1 MKTSLRLLCGV
12 LLTAFALSG
21 CAEQILDSAS
31 KDPAPSVT
39 SGEEGTANTIAKFS
53 TSEGLAPQPSDVVLA
68 SVNAALPPESQL
80 AGISRLMPIRIP
92 FSRPLAKL
100 YHDNDSWNAQAGGNL
115 ASNLLIFPTSNPTAP
130 VPALPTVGGGTFKV
144 VYQDSNNDLVFVP
157 STSTF
162 QAGTR
167 YAVVVKTSLGDAQGN
182 PLSPDILTNI
192 LTSPDPII
200 VDGKIVN
207 TLVRGLLGDESDGGI
222 ASATVYDGLRAGY
235 SQLTQGLQE
244 MGQITSHND
253 VAQLFTFTT
262 EPEDP
267 VVAAG
272 TVSLLG
278 AVQAN
283 LTNTLS
289 ASLDNVSWA
298 TSYSS
303 DATLGDLPV
312 DLKPAVLASLAS
324 LETSPLKDDVS
335 IANIPTNSVSALYK
349 GYFGCQNFLAQTANG
364 WELDLL
370 GRAAQPGSDC
380 PNSNPALSGK
390 IGFWLAMPG
399 TVEGVVI
406 FMHGITDV
414 KEDMFAVMNTLTSKN
429 LAVVVMDLWGHG
441 ERAYEDVNGNGN
453 LADDSGA
460 AFMRPDNPALTVG
473 YFLQTQFDLFRLR
486 TLLEANPKIVGAI
499 GNIPTVTPIYYFG
512 WSGAGVIGSNLIG
525 NEFPAERFVLNNPGG
540 DLVDIVINGA
550 FGPGL
555 RAAVAAGSGIDT
567 STRDGQEVL
576 NSTMLGVELAA
587 AHAVFKGGID
597 PLSSASSSNSAEL
610 LLQQITG
617 DLTVPNSNTDL
628 LSLAKGLTTYNDGN
642 GPLDN
647 ITRSRWVFD
656 PDNYAPLEGS
666 TDSAV
671 HRFLVDW
678 KTEATLRGQQQAA
691 CFLATGKVLDPSKEI
706 NITTCTNVN

>member
-1 MKTSLRLLCGV
+1 
-12 LLTAFALSG
+12 
-21 CAEQILDSAS
+21 
-31 KDPAPSVT
+31 
-39 SGEEGTANTIAKFS
+39 
-53 TSEGLAPQPSDVVLA
+53 LAPQPSDVVLA